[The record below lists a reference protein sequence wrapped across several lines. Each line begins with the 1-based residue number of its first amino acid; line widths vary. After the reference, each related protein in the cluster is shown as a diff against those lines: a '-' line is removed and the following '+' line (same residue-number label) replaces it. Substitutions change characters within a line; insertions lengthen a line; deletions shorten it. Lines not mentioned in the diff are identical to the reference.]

1 MERREA
7 FAALVVVQVLYGLLP
22 AAGKSV
28 FADVTP
34 LAMTS
39 MRVLGAAA
47 LFVAYHIARGGA
59 WPRPA
64 LWPRIGSLAFFGI
77 VVNMTLFAIG
87 LQWTHPVNATLIIMI
102 IPVATYLIAVLM
114 GQESIGP
121 RRLAGILLAMT
132 GAVSLIGLSGATAG
146 GTTLLGDV
154 LILINAL
161 SFSLYLVLSRPMAK
175 EHGAQA
181 LTVWMFV
188 AASVIFVPIAI
199 FLDSLGQ
206 AAAAPGE
213 VHTWLVFIVLGP
225 TVGAY
230 LLNTAAIRRVSSS
243 TVAVFIYLQTPI
255 SALAAWL
262 ILADLPSWRILPSA
276 ALILAGVYVV
286 ARFSER
292 PVPTDPVSPPPL
304 GRA

>member
-1 MERREA
+1 M
-7 FAALVVVQVLYGLLP
+7 ALVVVQILYGLLP
-22 AAGKSV
+22 VAGKSV
-28 FADVTP
+28 FPEVAP

-39 MRVLGAAA
+39 LRVVGAAS
-47 LFVAYHIARGGA
+47 LFVAYHVLRGGDWPA
-59 WPRPA
+59 WA
-64 LWPRIGSLAFFGI
+64 LWPRIGALAFFGI
-77 VVNMTLFAIG
+77 IVNMGLFAIG

-114 GQESIGP
+114 GKESIGP
-121 RRLAGILLAMT
+121 RRLTGILLAMA
-132 GAVSLIGLSGATAG
+132 GAVYLIGLSGATADRQ
-146 GTTLLGDV
+146 TMLGDV

-161 SFSLYLVLSRPMAK
+161 SFSLYLVISRPLAK
-175 EHGAQA
+175 EHGARA

-188 AASVIFVPIAI
+188 AASVLFVPIAWS
-199 FLDSLGQ
+199 LDTVGQ
-206 AAAAPGE
+206 IRMASTPIQW
-213 VHTWLVFIVLGP
+213 WLVFIVMGP

-230 LLNTAAIRRVSSS
+230 LLNTAAIRKVSSS

-292 PVPTDPVSPPPL
+292 PAPIDPVSPPPP